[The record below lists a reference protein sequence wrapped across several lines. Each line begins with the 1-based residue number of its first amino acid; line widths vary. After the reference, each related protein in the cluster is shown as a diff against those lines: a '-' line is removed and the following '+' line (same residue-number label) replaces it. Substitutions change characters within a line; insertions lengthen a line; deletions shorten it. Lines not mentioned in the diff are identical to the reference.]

1 VSVTRRQ
8 FLKGAGVA
16 AGTVA
21 AGAALGAG
29 AKEVLA
35 GRDDPTLSL
44 PVDRV
49 VRTTCSPNCT
59 GSCGQ
64 LAFVRDGHVVK
75 VQQAADYPDEAYN
88 PRGCMKGISYHL
100 LIHGPDRIQT
110 PLVRDGERGS
120 GRFREATWDEVLDRI
135 ADELKRIG
143 ERWGWDTVHV
153 FSQVPGS
160 GYIQKGAAYRACA
173 ALGMTH
179 GTSFDFNGDLPM
191 GMPITFGVQ
200 NAEHESKDWAN
211 SRFILL
217 IGANPLETRIPD
229 VHFIHDAVERGARLV
244 VVDPTFSST
253 ASKAD
258 AWLQIKPG
266 TDAALGL
273 SLARQIVA
281 DGAADWDFMRTF
293 TDAPLLV
300 RADTGRRLRADELA
314 AGWARDPGP
323 AAGVGLGDYGRA
335 APPVGTAPELPPTP
349 VPPSAGA
356 PALSNDRYIVWD
368 AARDEPVIVGT
379 DRLGIPA
386 GVEAALEGVYTVPLR
401 DGSHV
406 RVAPGFTHVRDELER
421 WTPERAAEVT
431 GVAAETIV
439 TLARAYAAERPA
451 AVIMGGGS
459 NHWYHG
465 DLTGRAFALLAS
477 LTGNVGRSGGGF
489 SVYVGQYKV
498 RVDTSPWWNLGE
510 VKAHVVPSVYFV
522 RGRTATM
529 NPTVPYPEHGW
540 KALICTFANM
550 FLQAMDVNR
559 LHETL
564 DGCELVVV
572 VDHQMTDTAKW
583 ADIVLP
589 AATWYEKTD
598 LTATPLHPFLQ
609 IQQEAIPPVG
619 ESKPELWMWQEIVKR
634 VDPGLFAE
642 HFDWTAEEAIAA
654 ILAQGGPAEG
664 ITLEQLKEGPVRLAA
679 PDPDVAF
686 IRQVEELQ
694 PFPPRSL
701 PAPLEA
707 TAAFIPTRRAE
718 FYKEE
723 DRFLEAGEAVPTYK
737 PPHDDEIHDPE
748 EYPITLL
755 SPHSKWR
762 IHSSYA
768 NVAWLNEITGGRAP
782 VLLHPD
788 TASARGIEDGDPV
801 ELRNSRGRV
810 RAWAHVTEA
819 ARPDTATLFEGW
831 WTRQLGGGKGVNE
844 LTSSAV
850 NPIHEVH
857 YVANMWAPSTGWKDC
872 RCDVVKIEGAEA
884 VSWGGSVT
892 PTREEVGDE

>member
-1 VSVTRRQ
+1 MMKTTRRQ
-8 FLKGAGVA
+8 FLIGAGAAAGGVA
-16 AGTVA
+16 AAGI
-21 AGAALGAG
+21 AGARASANREDATG
-29 AKEVLA
+29 
-35 GRDDPTLSL
+35 SL

-64 LAFVRDGHVVK
+64 LAFVRDGTVVK
-75 VQQAADYPDEAYN
+75 VQQAADYPEPAYN

-100 LIHGPDRIQT
+100 LIHGPDRIST
-110 PLVRDGERGS
+110 PLVRTGERGS
-120 GRFREATWDEVLDRI
+120 GEFREASWDEVLDRI
-135 ADELKRIG
+135 AGELTRIG
-143 ERWGWDTVHV
+143 ERWGWDSVHV

-229 VHFIHDAVERGARLV
+229 AHFIHDAVERGARLV

-253 ASKAD
+253 AAKAD
-258 AWLQIKPG
+258 AWVQVKPG
-266 TDAALGL
+266 TDAAFGL
-273 SLARQIVA
+273 SLCHQVLA
-281 DGAADWDFMRTF
+281 DDKADWDFMRTY

-300 RADTGRRLRADELA
+300 RVDTGKRLRAAELA
-314 AGWARDPGP
+314 GDEARDPGP
-323 AAGVGLGDYGRA
+323 AAGVGLGEYGKG
-335 APPVGTAPELPPTP
+335 APPVGTAPEGTALGPEAHG
-349 VPPSAGA
+349 PS
-356 PALSNDRYIVWD
+356 PLRDDRYVVWD
-368 AARDEPVIVGT
+368 TARDEAVIVGT

-386 GVEAALEGVYTVPLR
+386 GVDAALEGEYTLTLA
-401 DGSHV
+401 DGSRV
-406 RVAPGFTHVRDELER
+406 RVTPGFVPVSAELDA
-421 WTPERAAEVT
+421 WTPERAEEVT
-431 GVAAETIV
+431 GVPAETIV
-439 TLARAYAAERPA
+439 RVARAYTAERPA
-451 AVIMGGGS
+451 SVIMGGGS
-459 NHWYHG
+459 NHWFHG

-510 VKAHVVPSVYFV
+510 TKAKIVPSVYFV
-522 RGRTATM
+522 RGRTETM
-529 NPTVPYPEHGW
+529 NAAVPYPENGF

-559 LHETL
+559 LHQTL
-564 DGCELVVV
+564 EGCELVVV
-572 VDHQMTDTAKW
+572 VDHQMTDTARW
-583 ADIVLP
+583 ADVILP

-598 LTATPLHPFLQ
+598 LTATPLHPYLQ
-609 IQQEAIPPVG
+609 LQQEAIPPVG
-619 ESKPELWMWQEIVKR
+619 ESRSELWMWQEMVRRI
-634 VDPGLFAE
+634 DPALYE
-642 HFDWTAEEAIAA
+642 QHFDMTAEEAIEAM
-654 ILAQGGPAEG
+654 LAQGVGTEG
-664 ITLEQLKEGPVRLAA
+664 ITLEQLRAGPVRLEV

-686 IRQVEELQ
+686 VRQVNELA

-723 DRFLEAGEAVPTYK
+723 DRFLELGEAVPTYK
-737 PPHDDEIHDPE
+737 PPHDDELHDPS

-782 VLLHPD
+782 VLLSPE
-788 TASARGIEDGDPV
+788 TADERGIEDGDLV
-801 ELRNSRGRV
+801 ELRNTRGAV
-810 RAWAHVTEA
+810 RAWAHVTPA
-819 ARPDTATLFEGW
+819 ARPGTATLFEGW
-831 WTRQLGGGKGVNE
+831 WSRQLGGGKSVNE
-844 LTSSAV
+844 LTSSEV
-850 NPIHEVH
+850 NPIHEIH

-872 RCDVVKIEGAEA
+872 RCEVTRV
-884 VSWGGSVT
+884 GGSGEAEISAASQEVT
-892 PTREEVGDE
+892 HG